1 MLYVAFLTYCLM
13 YWQNSIQFGRTLS
26 RYSSPSTPS
35 EWTCLQTA
43 CQYME
48 FSLVNLSCGMST
60 LQNKVKSLVLNPD
73 ILKNQVTTTTPID
86 MKIPW
91 FLWLHWSVKYYY
103 FIIIRGNNFNEF
115 CFKNVKFQCLIY
127 SLTFSSTNTIY
138 CHITYFVEHLMMWHC
153 STMKSIKIG
162 AQPKIWSNHCMQIKL
177 FYRTYLSSRMSNFCT
192 TSGNGASF
200 RRVFSTSSQ
209 VSVEFSTSR
218 LPNNSNTF
226 PPNVL
231 SQACSSLPE
240 QAAFTDSTE

>member
-1 MLYVAFLTYCLM
+1 
-13 YWQNSIQFGRTLS
+13 
-26 RYSSPSTPS
+26 
-35 EWTCLQTA
+35 
-43 CQYME
+43 
-48 FSLVNLSCGMST
+48 MSH
-60 LQNKVKSLVLNPD
+60 
-73 ILKNQVTTTTPID
+73 IFID
-86 MKIPW
+86 
-91 FLWLHWSVKYYY
+91 
-103 FIIIRGNNFNEF
+103 
-115 CFKNVKFQCLIY
+115 
-127 SLTFSSTNTIY
+127 FSSTNTNY
-138 CHITYFVEHLMMWHC
+138 GHITFFVDHLIMWHC

-231 SQACSSLPE
+231 SQACRSLPE
-240 QAAFTDSTE
+240 QAAFTDSTEYGVIFINVIVIFIEFTDYFLYMLLPSSFVHAMN

>member
-1 MLYVAFLTYCLM
+1 MNFVQCKVSMMHKFVDFFLYQYKLWSYYLLCWTFNYVALLNNEIHKNWC
-13 YWQNSIQFGRTLS
+13 
-26 RYSSPSTPS
+26 ST
-35 EWTCLQTA
+35 
-43 CQYME
+43 
-48 FSLVNLSCGMST
+48 
-60 LQNKVKSLVLNPD
+60 
-73 ILKNQVTTTTPID
+73 
-86 MKIPW
+86 
-91 FLWLHWSVKYYY
+91 
-103 FIIIRGNNFNEF
+103 
-115 CFKNVKFQCLIY
+115 KNV
-127 SLTFSSTNTIY
+127 
-138 CHITYFVEHLMMWHC
+138 
-153 STMKSIKIG
+153 
-162 AQPKIWSNHCMQIKL
+162 WSNHCMQIKL